1 MNQIR
6 ESVRIKGNKQK
17 ALELFALKCFFFF
30 FFFAYNRLEV
40 TFKET

>member
-17 ALELFALKCFFFF
+17 ALELFALKCFFF
-30 FFFAYNRLEV
+30 AYNRLEV